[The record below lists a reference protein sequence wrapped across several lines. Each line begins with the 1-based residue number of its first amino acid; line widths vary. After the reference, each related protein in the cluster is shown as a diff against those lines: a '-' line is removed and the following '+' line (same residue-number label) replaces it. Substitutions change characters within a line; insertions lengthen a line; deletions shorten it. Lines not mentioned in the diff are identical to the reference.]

1 MPRGAFNLAVDIV
14 AVNKAVGAVQ
24 SQHTIRQQVME
35 FIGRREPIGLDFG
48 QHIKCWQ
55 CCNLKGT
62 WWRQNAIKR
71 EAMVV
76 DDVRKEVYTVEEIEF
91 SDLDDDFG
99 WGAKR
104 NKRRGLSLSDDS
116 LSDLD
121 DDGDEDEDSAD
132 EGGRRVTAKERAAIE
147 ALLFPLDDPEISSR
161 TWGLHYLRNGDK
173 EIDIEDTD
181 EVLRYATC
189 CEGKVYLCTGA
200 EPYPVILEYDPP
212 TAVWRT
218 FGAGPPLQ
226 SDFDVIRNYEGKLQ
240 YAFGSA
246 SEYGDALYLVDEEGD
261 VRSRFASGEPVR
273 MVRFI
278 TPTVVCVMDCCIG
291 IEFVLMRLDAFKKRL
306 SSSVDDSHE
315 KRDEQFFRRKFES
328 QVRVLAEREA
338 AQEKKSDEKPESDTS
353 LEDEAEG
360 EELFCLRYGPL
371 ENYEYRV
378 SPCGHVIAVN
388 GPRGDIGV
396 VYQ

>member
-1 MPRGAFNLAVDIV
+1 MPRGSFNLAVDVV
-14 AVNKAVGAVQ
+14 AVNKAVG
-24 SQHTIRQQVME
+24 
-35 FIGRREPIGLDFG
+35 RREPIELDFG

-71 EAMVV
+71 EAIAV
-76 DDVRKEVYTVEEIEF
+76 DDARKEVYAVEEIEF

-99 WGAKR
+99 WGSKR
-104 NKRRGLSLSDDS
+104 KGRRFSLSDDS

-121 DDGDEDEDSAD
+121 DDDDEDDNGVD
-132 EGGRRVTAKERAAIE
+132 EGSRRPTAKERAAIE

-181 EVLRYATC
+181 EVLRYATY

-240 YAFGSA
+240 YAFASA
-246 SEYGDALYLVDEEGD
+246 SEYGDALYIVDEKGD
-261 VRSRFASGEPVR
+261 IKSRFVPGEPVR

-291 IEFVLMRLDAFKKRL
+291 IEFVLMRLDAFERRVA
-306 SSSVDDSHE
+306 VDDPHE

-328 QVRVLAEREA
+328 QARVLEEREA
-338 AQEKKSDEKPESDTS
+338 AQAEKSDEKPENDTS
-353 LEDEAEG
+353 LGDEAEG

-371 ENYEYRV
+371 EDYEYRV